1 MKPGPRKKVAVVA
14 PVATAVAVAVAGV
27 EAAEA
32 GAMAAEDARTSQR
45 HILS

>member
-1 MKPGPRKKVAVVA
+1 MKPGLRKKVSAVATVA
-14 PVATAVAVAVAGV
+14 PVATAEAGV

>member
-14 PVATAVAVAVAGV
+14 PVATALAGV

>member
-1 MKPGPRKKVAVVA
+1 MKPGPRKKVAVVGLVA
-14 PVATAVAVAVAGV
+14 PVATAVAGV

-32 GAMAAEDARTSQR
+32 GAMAAEDVRTSQR